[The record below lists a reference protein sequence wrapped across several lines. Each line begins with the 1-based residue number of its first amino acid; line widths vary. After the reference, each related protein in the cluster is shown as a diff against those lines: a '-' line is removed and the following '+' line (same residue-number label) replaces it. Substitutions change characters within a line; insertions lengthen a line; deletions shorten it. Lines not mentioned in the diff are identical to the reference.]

1 MATISEPT
9 PPTPVTRKG
18 AIPTNMVTYK
28 GRKIPARIDP
38 EARVAY
44 IVEIMSTSFATKEH
58 HITLCLRDESDTLVT
73 QNNLPSKVYNHDV
86 LKLVPSPATEALV
99 VVTSLKTSA
108 QKATSGDGTVNLPS
122 SSDSIP
128 LKLALFNL
136 QKYIK
141 EEDFAVEFMLK
152 GGMKLLVK
160 FLERIEGGLTG
171 NSLAYA
177 LQGIRGILEFESGW
191 GDLSDLFIDRILNL
205 LITSSQPNVLRPATA
220 IIRKLVISSPQ
231 LSSSSN
237 NRDGKAGLKLPVTP
251 YGQIKKDRKGKS
263 KETSS
268 YNNSNN
274 SNDTRDP
281 EKIDQYGFDRI
292 YSRIKGIIAESES
305 TQGIDGVELFFKVIV
320 KRLEGTGDLE
330 LVAQSLGLINSC
342 LRSGHQENSKQ
353 YPELVAVLEHLSIRR
368 YVSRLMPTCA
378 NNIVEPQILNFQAR
392 YGLVLQYSRLKPVR
406 PGSNVLQERMLRE
419 LWEYGKLGGH
429 EEGDDVSSI
438 GHGQIGRTA
447 MARTAL
453 GWKKMGLCQDGEENA
468 GFLMELEMFRDVGE
482 LGLECLHYFAM
493 HEDSF
498 HNLIMEQQAK
508 PAERRCPIGKASSE
522 CVKILC
528 EHYKVSQAGHHSP
541 SNFQLFLLNF
551 TKLHQL
557 VLRFFLRMWSES
569 ASQIPD
575 FPKVSFLVRS
585 QIRLSLSDEGNKTWL
600 NLEQDFLATEYRT
613 IRDRQMELLEK
624 EDGMMSRSAIVEL
637 RDKLGRE
644 GYEFLSEQ
652 RIGCMLQ
659 GGWFNSAM
667 VNVPD
672 ILSNVKPNAQR
683 PLRFLRLSPNRRV
696 IAWDEFSHRIENPS
710 FESLRERLDISSIAS
725 IRPQTGCAVNSRSPN
740 LVSKLSFSIIGD
752 NDTSL
757 LDLDAIH
764 AAQLA
769 EWTDGI
775 RVLRGEGGMSSKESS
790 DYIHILAELALKV
803 RLLDITGD
811 GVEIPEKMAFG
822 SAPRSV
828 DFVFAK

>member
-1 MATISEPT
+1 MSQPPA
-9 PPTPVTRKG
+9 PTPVTRRG

-28 GRKIPARIDP
+28 GRRIPARIDP

-44 IVEIMSTSFATKEH
+44 IVEIMSTSFGTKEH
-58 HITLCLRDESDTLVT
+58 HITLCLRDEADNLVT
-73 QNNLPSKVYNHDV
+73 QNNLPGKVYNHDV

-99 VVTSLKTSA
+99 VLTSLKS
-108 QKATSGDGTVNLPS
+108 SIRRISLGDSTVDVPS
-122 SSDSIP
+122 SADAIP

-152 GGMKLLVK
+152 GGMRMLVK
-160 FLERIEGGLTG
+160 FLERSEGGLTG

-191 GDLSDLFIDRILNL
+191 GDLSDTFIDRILNIV
-205 LITSSQPNVLRPATA
+205 ITATQPNILRPSTA

-231 LSSSSN
+231 LSSNGN
-237 NRDGKAGLKLPVTP
+237 NNNIPGMKLPSTP
-251 YGQIKKDRKGKS
+251 YGQTKKDRKGKA
-263 KETSS
+263 KEQS
-268 YNNSNN
+268 NGNGNGNS
-274 SNDTRDP
+274 DG
-281 EKIDQYGFDRI
+281 YGFDRI
-292 YSRIKGIIAESES
+292 YSRIKRLVPDNEGNH
-305 TQGIDGVELFFKVIV
+305 GFNGVELFFKVVV

-353 YPELVAVLEHLSIRR
+353 YPELVAILEHLSVRR
-368 YVSRLMPTCA
+368 YISRLMPTSQ
-378 NNIVEPQILNFQAR
+378 NNVVEPQILNFQAR
-392 YGLVLQYSRLKPVR
+392 YGVILQNTRLRPVR
-406 PGSNVLQERMLRE
+406 PGTNPHQEKMLRE
-419 LWEYGKLGGH
+419 SWEYGRLAQEQDLATSNGH
-429 EEGDDVSSI
+429 RKTG
-438 GHGQIGRTA
+438 
-447 MARTAL
+447 MARTAA
-453 GWKKMGLCQDGEENA
+453 GWQKIGLCLDGEDEA
-468 GFLMELEMFRDVGE
+468 GFMMEMEMFRDVGE
-482 LGLECLHYFAM
+482 LGLECLHYFAT
-493 HEDSF
+493 HEESF
-498 HNLIMEQQAK
+498 HNLVMEQQAK
-508 PAERRCPIGKASSE
+508 TPERRCPIGKASHE

-528 EHYKVSQAGHHSP
+528 EHYKLSQAGHHSP

-551 TKLHQL
+551 SKLHQL

-569 ASQIPD
+569 ASQVPD

-624 EDGMMSRSAIVEL
+624 EDGMMSRLSVREL

-644 GYEFLSEQ
+644 GYEVLSEQ

-659 GGWFNSAM
+659 GGWFNSAQ
-667 VNVPD
+667 VIVPGVM
-672 ILSNVKPNAQR
+672 SSVRPNAQK

-696 IAWDEFSHRIENPS
+696 IAWDEFSQRIDNPS
-710 FESLRERLDISSIAS
+710 FESLRERIEISSITS
-725 IRPQTGCAVNSRSPN
+725 VRPQTGCAVNSRSPN
-740 LVSKLSFSIIGD
+740 LVSKLSFSIIGEGD
-752 NDTSL
+752 ASF

-775 RVLRGEGGMSSKESS
+775 RVLRGESGMASKESA

-811 GVEIPEKMAFG
+811 GVEIPEKITFG
-822 SAPRSV
+822 PAPKSV

>member
-1 MATISEPT
+1 MSSQPP
-9 PPTPVTRKG
+9 PPTPITRRG
-18 AIPTNMVTYK
+18 AIPTNVVTYK
-28 GRKIPARIDP
+28 GRRIPARIDP

-58 HITLCLRDESDTLVT
+58 HITLCLRDEADTLVT
-73 QNNLPSKVYNHDV
+73 QNNLPSKVYNHDI

-99 VVTSLKTSA
+99 VVTSLKASARRGSLADSNLDLPTSA
-108 QKATSGDGTVNLPS
+108 DG
-122 SSDSIP
+122 IP

-152 GGMKLLVK
+152 GGMKMLVRL
-160 FLERIEGGLTG
+160 LERNEGGLSG

-191 GDLSDLFIDRILNL
+191 GDLSDQFIDRILYL
-205 LITSSQPNVLRPATA
+205 VITASQPNILRPATA

-231 LSSSSN
+231 LNSKDN
-237 NRDGKAGLKLPVTP
+237 NLAGLKMPVTP

-263 KETSS
+263 KEVTQV
-268 YNNSNN
+268 N
-274 SNDTRDP
+274 
-281 EKIDQYGFDRI
+281 QYGFDRV
-292 YSRIKGIIAESES
+292 YNRIKYVIGDDGRYGNGHGNEHRGIS
-305 TQGIDGVELFFKVIV
+305 GVELFFKVVV

-330 LVAQSLGLINSC
+330 LVAQSLGLLNSC

-353 YPELVAVLEHLSIRR
+353 YPELVAVLEHLNIKR
-368 YVSRLMPTCA
+368 YVSRLMPTSS
-378 NNIVEPQILNFQAR
+378 NNVVEPQILNFQAR
-392 YGLVLQYSRLKPVR
+392 YGVILQNTRLRPIR
-406 PGSNVLQERMLRE
+406 PGSNPAQEKMLRE
-419 LWEYGKLGGH
+419 LWEYGKLGQQ
-429 EEGDDVSSI
+429 EQPSP
-438 GHGQIGRTA
+438 GQMRKTG
-447 MARTAL
+447 MARTAA
-453 GWKKMGLCQDGEENA
+453 GWKRVGLCQDGEEEA

-482 LGLECLHYFAM
+482 LGLECLHYFAT
-493 HEDSF
+493 HEENF
-498 HNLIMEQQAK
+498 YNLIMEQQAK

-528 EHYKVSQAGHHSP
+528 EHYKISQAGHHSP
-541 SNFQLFLLNF
+541 ANFQLFLLNF
-551 TKLHQL
+551 SKLHQL
-557 VLRFFLRMWSES
+557 VLRFFLRMWHES
-569 ASQIPD
+569 ASQTPD

-585 QIRLSLSDEGNKTWL
+585 QIRLSLSDEGNKSWL
-600 NLEQDFLATEYRT
+600 DLERDFLDTEYRT

-624 EDGMMSRSAIVEL
+624 EDGMMSRHAVREL

-644 GYEFLSEQ
+644 GYEVLSEQ

-667 VNVPD
+667 VIIPGVFP
-672 ILSNVKPNAQR
+672 SVKPNAQK
-683 PLRFLRLSPNRRV
+683 PLRFLRLSPNRKI
-696 IAWDEFSHRIENPS
+696 IAWDEFSHRIDNPP
-710 FESLRERLDISSIAS
+710 FESLRERIEIANINS
-725 IRPQTGCAVNSRSPN
+725 VRPQTGCAVNSRSPN
-740 LVSKLSFSIIGD
+740 LVSKLSFSIIGEGES
-752 NDTSL
+752 SL

-764 AAQLA
+764 AAQMA

-775 RVLRGEGGMSSKESS
+775 RVLRGEGGMSSKESA

-811 GVEIPEKMAFG
+811 GVEIPEKLTFG
-822 SAPRSV
+822 TAPRSV

>member
-1 MATISEPT
+1 MSGQTSAPT
-9 PPTPVTRKG
+9 PITRRG
-18 AIPTNMVTYK
+18 AIPTNVVTYK
-28 GRKIPARIDP
+28 GRRIPARIDP

-58 HITLCLRDESDTLVT
+58 HITLCLRDESDTLLT

-86 LKLVPSPATEALV
+86 LKLVPSAATEALV
-99 VVTSLKTSA
+99 VITSLRSSA
-108 QKATSGDGTVNLPS
+108 RRGSLADSNLDLPT
-122 SSDSIP
+122 SSDGIP

-152 GGMKLLVK
+152 GGMKMLVRL
-160 FLERIEGGLTG
+160 LERHEGGLGG

-191 GDLSDLFIDRILNL
+191 GELSDQFIDRMLNL
-205 LITSSQPNVLRPATA
+205 VITASQPNVLKPATA

-231 LSSSSN
+231 LNAKDN
-237 NRDGKAGLKLPVTP
+237 NLAGLKMPVTP
-251 YGQIKKDRKGKS
+251 YGQTKKDRKGKS
-263 KETSS
+263 KEVTQV
-268 YNNSNN
+268 N
-274 SNDTRDP
+274 
-281 EKIDQYGFDRI
+281 QYGFDRI
-292 YSRIKGIIAESES
+292 YNRIKYVVGDDDGTDHRGIS
-305 TQGIDGVELFFKVIV
+305 GVELFFKVVV

-353 YPELVAVLEHLSIRR
+353 YPELVDLLERLSIRR
-368 YVSRLMPTCA
+368 YVSRLMPTSS
-378 NNIVEPQILNFQAR
+378 NNVVEPQILTFQAR
-392 YGLVLQYSRLKPVR
+392 YGVILQNTRLRPVR
-406 PGSNVLQERMLRE
+406 PGSTPVQEKMLRE
-419 LWEYGKLGGH
+419 LWEYGRLGQP
-429 EEGDDVSSI
+429 EQPSP
-438 GHGQIGRTA
+438 GQMRKTG
-447 MARTAL
+447 MARTAA
-453 GWKKMGLCQDGEENA
+453 GWKRIGLCQDGEEEA

-482 LGLECLHYFAM
+482 LGLESLHYFAT
-493 HEDSF
+493 HEDNF
-498 HNLIMEQQAK
+498 YNLIMEQQAK

-528 EHYKVSQAGHHSP
+528 EHYKISQAGHHSP
-541 SNFQLFLLNF
+541 ANFQLFLLNF
-551 TKLHQL
+551 SKLHQL
-557 VLRFFLRMWSES
+557 VLRFFMRMWQES
-569 ASQIPD
+569 ASQTPD

-600 NLEQDFLATEYRT
+600 NLEQDFLDTEYRT

-624 EDGMMSRSAIVEL
+624 EDGMMSRYGVREL

-644 GYEFLSEQ
+644 GYEVLSEQ

-659 GGWFNSAM
+659 GGWFNSALL
-667 VNVPD
+667 NVPG
-672 ILSNVKPNAQR
+672 ISSSVRPNAQK
-683 PLRFLRLSPNRRV
+683 PLRFMRLSLNRKV
-696 IAWDEFSHRIENPS
+696 IAWDQFSHRIENPS
-710 FESLRERLDISSIAS
+710 FEFLRERLDIAS
-725 IRPQTGCAVNSRSPN
+725 ISSVRLQTGCAVNSRSPN
-740 LVSKLSFSIIGD
+740 LVSKLSFSIMGEGE
-752 NDTSL
+752 TSL

-764 AAQLA
+764 AAQMA

-775 RVLRGEGGMSSKESS
+775 RVLRGEGGMSSKESA

-811 GVEIPEKMAFG
+811 GVEIPEKITFG
-822 SAPRSV
+822 AAPQSV

>member
-1 MATISEPT
+1 MSDQQPLS
-9 PPTPVTRKG
+9 PTPVTRRG

-28 GRKIPARIDP
+28 GRRIPARIDP

-44 IVEIMSTSFATKEH
+44 IVEIMSTSFSTREH
-58 HITLCLRDESDTLVT
+58 HITLCLRDEADHLVT

-99 VVTSLKTSA
+99 VVTSLKSAIHRTSLGDSTINLPTSA
-108 QKATSGDGTVNLPS
+108 DA
-122 SSDSIP
+122 IP

-141 EEDFAVEFMLK
+141 EEEFAVEFMLK
-152 GGMKLLVK
+152 GGMKILVR
-160 FLERIEGGLTG
+160 FLERSEGGLTG

-191 GDLSDLFIDRILNL
+191 GDLSDNFIDRILQV
-205 LITSSQPNVLRPATA
+205 LITASQPNILRPATA

-231 LSSSSN
+231 LKDN
-237 NRDGKAGLKLPVTP
+237 KPGLKMPVTP
-251 YGQIKKDRKGKS
+251 YGQIKKDRKGKG
-263 KETSS
+263 KDKDF
-268 YNNSNN
+268 
-274 SNDTRDP
+274 NDKDNRDP
-281 EKIDQYGFDRI
+281 DKVNQYGFDRV
-292 YSRIKGIIAESES
+292 YGRIKGIIGEDDD
-305 TQGIDGVELFFKVIV
+305 GHNGVELLFKIV
-320 KRLEGTGDLE
+320 VRRLEGTGDLE

-353 YPELVAVLEHLSIRR
+353 YPELVNVLEHLSIRR
-368 YVSRLMPTCA
+368 YISRLMPTCA
-378 NNIVEPQILNFQAR
+378 NNIVETQILNFQAR
-392 YGLVLQYSRLKPVR
+392 YGVILQHRRLRPVR
-406 PGSNVLQERMLRE
+406 PGSNTQQEKLLRE
-419 LWEYGKLGGH
+419 VWDLGRLGTDIDENTTSNSGH
-429 EEGDDVSSI
+429 AHSHTSRNG
-438 GHGQIGRTA
+438 A
-447 MARTAL
+447 ARNAI
-453 GWKKMGLCQDGEENA
+453 GWKRIGLCEDGEEDA
-468 GFLMELEMFRDVGE
+468 GFLMEMEMFRDVGE
-482 LGLECLHYFAM
+482 LGLECLHHFAS
-493 HEDSF
+493 HEESF
-498 HNLIMEQQAK
+498 INLIMEQQAR
-508 PAERRCPIGKASSE
+508 PAERRCPIGKASAE

-528 EHYKVSQAGHHSP
+528 EHYKISQAGHHAP

-613 IRDRQMELLEK
+613 IRDRQMDLLEK
-624 EDGMMSRSAIVEL
+624 EDGMMSRPAVREL

-644 GYEFLSEQ
+644 GYEVLSEQ

-667 VNVPD
+667 VITPG
-672 ILSNVKPNAQR
+672 LSSAMRANAQK

-696 IAWDEFSHRIENPS
+696 LAWDEFARRVDNPP
-710 FESLRERLDISSIAS
+710 FEHLRERIEISTITS
-725 IRPQTGCAVNSRSPN
+725 IRSSTGCAVNSRSPN
-740 LVSKLSFSIIGD
+740 LVSKLSFSLIGE
-752 NDTSL
+752 NETSL

-775 RVLRGEGGMSSKESS
+775 RVLRGEGGMGSKDSA

-811 GVEIPEKMAFG
+811 GVEIPDKVTFG
-822 SAPRSV
+822 NAPKSL